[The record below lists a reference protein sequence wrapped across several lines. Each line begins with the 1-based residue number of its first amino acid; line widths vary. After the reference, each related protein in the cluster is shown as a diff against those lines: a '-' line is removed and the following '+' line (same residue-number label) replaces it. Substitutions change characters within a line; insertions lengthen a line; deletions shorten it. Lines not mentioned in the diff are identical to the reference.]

1 MALALVA
8 VVHATSSNL
17 ASNATS
23 SNYSGSRYL
32 NSSCCTLYGGRAN
45 IDQATLSPGT
55 SISLARVE
63 ADNNGPYL
71 VQSGLIKAVGPTS
84 WLNCPDVSSRSRFY
98 EALTPSGTFCN
109 KYANQSLTRATVLWS
124 TQGSTQWSAWLD
136 GSMVFLGNVGFG
148 AASGFLAGGEIGPPS
163 GSNTARYGAGT
174 TPWQRATQR
183 GGGAYFTI
191 QQSFANSKPAGGWVI
206 GSLPSPFTIHR
217 P

>member
-1 MALALVA
+1 MAAGAVATLVLVLIPVSTA
-8 VVHATSSNL
+8 RGV
-17 ASNATS
+17 
-23 SNYSGSRYL
+23 NYYGSRYL
-32 NSSCCTLYGGRAN
+32 NATCCTLYGGRAN

-55 SISLARVE
+55 TISLARVE
-63 ADNNGPYL
+63 ADNAGAYL
-71 VQSGLIKAVGPTS
+71 VQSGLIKGVTS
-84 WLNCPDVSSRSRFY
+84 GSWANCPDVLSRSRFF

-109 KYANQSLTRATVLWS
+109 KFANQSLTRAAVLWS

-163 GSNTARYGAGT
+163 GSNTARYGAGD

-191 QQSFANSKPAGGWVI
+191 QQSFTNSNPPGGWVI
-206 GSLPSPFTIHR
+206 GPLPSPFTIHR